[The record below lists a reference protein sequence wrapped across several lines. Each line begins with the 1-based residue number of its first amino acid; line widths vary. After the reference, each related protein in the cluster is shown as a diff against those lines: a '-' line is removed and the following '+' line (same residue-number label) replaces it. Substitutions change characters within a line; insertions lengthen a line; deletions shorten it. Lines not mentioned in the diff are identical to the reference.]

1 MNLCFDLAGRQ
12 QQLRCGSA
20 RVFFVHLTNNV
31 VNGICI
37 CIDRLRTDIR
47 EKRVETDLLPS

>member
-20 RVFFVHLTNNV
+20 RVLFVHLTNNV